1 MKRIYLT
8 IVSVLLFL
16 PLPLLAQINENI
28 GTYDEDEAVFITND
42 EGEREEIDLPESMT
56 YDLDSLLYDYHQKT
70 YLTIDSTCNLPN
82 VNPSFTDE
90 EIIAKLKRLP
100 TIMEMPFNKIVRQFI
115 DKYSEGRLRRTI
127 SLMLGAENFFMPIF
141 EEALESYGLP
151 LELKYLP
158 IVESALNPRA
168 ISRAGATGLWQF
180 MLATGKTYGLE
191 VNSLV
196 DERCDPILSTY
207 AAAHYLSDLYR
218 IFGDWNLVIAAYNC
232 GPDNI
237 KKAIHRANGERDYWQ
252 IYPYLPRETR
262 GYVPSFIAVNYMMNY
277 YCDHNI
283 CPLRAKLPEKTD
295 TIMVDRDVHMEQISN
310 VLGIDIEQLKEL
322 NPQYRHNIINGNN
335 KLSALR
341 LPAKYINAFI
351 DNEDSIYAYNASELL
366 NRRLIVDVREEEPV
380 ARSSSR
386 SRSYSYSSSRYSK
399 HSYSSSKSSKRKSRR
414 GRGSS
419 DVTVKKGDTL
429 SSIAKRNGTT
439 VEKLKKLNKL
449 KGSFIKKGAKIKV
462 K

>member
-28 GTYDEDEAVFITND
+28 GTYDEDEAVFITNE

-70 YLTIDSTCNLPN
+70 YLSIDSTCNLPN

>member
-295 TIMVDRDVHMEQISN
+295 TIMVNRDVHMEQISN

>member
-28 GTYDEDEAVFITND
+28 GTYDEDEAVFITNE

-70 YLTIDSTCNLPN
+70 YLSIDSTCNLPN

-380 ARSSSR
+380 VRSSSR

>member
-28 GTYDEDEAVFITND
+28 GTYDEDEVVFITND

-70 YLTIDSTCNLPN
+70 YLSIDSTCNLPN

-380 ARSSSR
+380 VRSSSR

>member
-70 YLTIDSTCNLPN
+70 YLSIDSTCNLPN

>member
-1 MKRIYLT
+1 MKRLYLT

-70 YLTIDSTCNLPN
+70 YLSIDSTCNLPN

-439 VEKLKKLNKL
+439 VEKLKKLNKI

>member
-70 YLTIDSTCNLPN
+70 YLSIDSTCNLPN

-180 MLATGKTYGLE
+180 MLATSKTYGLE

-207 AAAHYLSDLYR
+207 AAAHYLSDLYH

-351 DNEDSIYAYNASELL
+351 DNEDFIYAYNASELL

-380 ARSSSR
+380 VRSSSR

>member
-28 GTYDEDEAVFITND
+28 GTYDEDEVVFITND

-70 YLTIDSTCNLPN
+70 YLSIDSTCNLPN

-380 ARSSSR
+380 VRSSSR
-386 SRSYSYSSSRYSK
+386 SRSYSYSSSRHSK

>member
-28 GTYDEDEAVFITND
+28 GTYDEDEAVFITNE

>member
-70 YLTIDSTCNLPN
+70 YLSIDSTCNLPN

-168 ISRAGATGLWQF
+168 ISRTGATGLWQF

>member
-16 PLPLLAQINENI
+16 PLPLLSQINENI

-42 EGEREEIDLPESMT
+42 KGEREEIDLPESMT

-70 YLTIDSTCNLPN
+70 YLSIDSTCNLPN

-380 ARSSSR
+380 VRSSSR

>member
-1 MKRIYLT
+1 MKRLYLT

-70 YLTIDSTCNLPN
+70 YLSIDSTCNLPN

>member
-28 GTYDEDEAVFITND
+28 GTYDEDEAVFITNE

-380 ARSSSR
+380 VRSSSR